1 MLYLIIYDITTDS
14 IRTKIAKLLIA
25 SSYERLQFSV
35 FLGLNNPKK
44 DKLLWSKFTGL
55 IDKEP
60 DAKFYILPIPK
71 NSIKNIMCIGK
82 NNLDIDYLTGEKDNL
97 FI

>member
-25 SSYERLQFSV
+25 SSFERLQFSV
-35 FLGLNNPKK
+35 FLGLNNPQK
-44 DKLLWSKFTGL
+44 DTILWKKFTEIL
-55 IDKEP
+55 QDEP
-60 DAKFYILPIPK
+60 EAKFYILPIPK
-71 NSIKNIMCIGK
+71 NSIKNLMNIGK
-82 NNLDIDYLTGEKDNL
+82 NNLDIDYLTGEKDSF

>member
-1 MLYLIIYDITTDS
+1 MLYLVIYDIATDS

-35 FLGLNNPKK
+35 FLGLDNPKK
-44 DKLLWSKFTGL
+44 DTELWKKFTEL
-55 IDKEP
+55 LKDEP
-60 DAKFYILPIPK
+60 EAKFYILPIPK
-71 NSIKNIMCIGK
+71 NSLTSLMSIGK
-82 NNLDIDYLTGEKDNL
+82 NSLDIEYLIGTKDSY

>member
-14 IRTKIAKLLIA
+14 IRTKIAKMLIEA
-25 SSYERLQFSV
+25 SFERLQFSV
-35 FLGLNNPKK
+35 FLGLDNPKK
-44 DKLLWSKFTGL
+44 NNVLWTKFTSIL
-55 IDKEP
+55 DKEP

-82 NNLDIDYLTGEKDNL
+82 NNLDIDYLTGEKDSL